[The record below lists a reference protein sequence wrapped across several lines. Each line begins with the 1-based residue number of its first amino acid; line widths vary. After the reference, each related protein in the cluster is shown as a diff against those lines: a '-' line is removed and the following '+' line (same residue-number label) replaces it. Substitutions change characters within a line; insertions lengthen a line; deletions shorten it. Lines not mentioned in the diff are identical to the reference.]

1 MNHDFEIYDG
11 VLNKYHGSDQN
22 VVIPG
27 DVTKIGSSAFE
38 DCRTMLSVEI
48 PEGVTTIGR
57 FAFFGCQRLADVKLP
72 ESLTT
77 IEEKAFRDCS
87 ALEDIAFPDGITLV
101 AGDAFE
107 GCHYL
112 EEITIFG
119 EVFSIEEMMEEYDSG
134 EIAED
139 YGIDEDEICNL
150 TEAVH
155 DVAVS
160 ELVQLL
166 INGKSENLYMPED
179 LRDELKQN
187 L

>member
-11 VLNKYHGSDQN
+11 VLSKYHGSDQN
-22 VVIPG
+22 VAIP
-27 DVTKIGSSAFE
+27 DNVTKIGSSAFE
-38 DCRTMLSVEI
+38 HCRTMLSVEI
-48 PEGVTTIGR
+48 PEGVTAIGR
-57 FAFFGCQRLADVKLP
+57 FAFYGCKRLADVKLP

-77 IEEKAFRDCS
+77 IEEKAFCDCS
-87 ALEDIAFPDGITLV
+87 ALEDIAFPDGITHV
-101 AGDAFE
+101 DGSAFE

-119 EVFSIEEMMEEYDSG
+119 QVFSIEELMEEYDAA

-139 YGIDEDEICNL
+139 LDIDEDEICNL
-150 TEAVH
+150 NEAVH
-155 DVAVS
+155 DVVVS

-166 INGKSENLYMPED
+166 INGEPENLYMPED

-187 L
+187 R